1 MLAEERLSRIMKLLS
16 QQRTATVQELCEALD
31 ASESTIRRDLN
42 ELDKQGKLN
51 KVHGGATLP
60 DSPFRSVTFLTTA
73 IAKEMSYASG
83 LQKQALFS
91 IALVLFVFIMG
102 INILLNVVLKG
113 GKRDE

>member
-42 ELDKQGKLN
+42 ELDRMGKVN

-60 DSPFRSVTFLTTA
+60 DIQFLAESAYADACRPGNPRDTSVEEIVELY
-73 IAKEMSYASG
+73 KSQ
-83 LQKQALFS
+83 L
-91 IALVLFVFIMG
+91 
-102 INILLNVVLKG
+102 
-113 GKRDE
+113 

>member
-42 ELDKQGKLN
+42 ELDRMGKVN

-60 DSPFRSVTFLTTA
+60 DSPVPRRRA
-73 IAKEMSYASG
+73 DNG
-83 LQKQALFS
+83 C
-91 IALVLFVFIMG
+91 
-102 INILLNVVLKG
+102 KG
-113 GKRDE
+113 SAGR